1 MKKLYLS
8 DNTTCV
14 GVVKSVADFL
24 NLVKKSNGEWL
35 YGNLFRGQSDTK
47 WPIMSSLTRNI
58 TPSII
63 EIKGKHGDI
72 ELNSQK
78 FEDVFKSDFFKKS
91 MSDKLNSIHSGYI
104 NFKNLLPPYLSEV
117 EHKEFIL
124 NSDLSLLLLAQHYG
138 LPTRF
143 IDWSLNPLVALY
155 FAVESSRP
163 NTNEKAAVFSYS
175 GENTLTGEEFYQGFQ
190 YGFDVNYKKLLANST
205 YTDNGDFDFMK
216 AGKVSS
222 YKFKKFAVEE
232 IEFIPSHP
240 ISITH
245 FRFDRRMD
253 GQECMFT
260 FQNKLLEPFSPVDSN
275 SLIKIEVENPYS
287 IKTELIQLGFVTSK
301 IYPSISGLAQTLKF
315 NHANENYKFL
325 K

>member
-1 MKKLYLS
+1 MKDLYLK
-8 DNTTCV
+8 DNTACA
-14 GVVKSVADFL
+14 GVVSSVADFL

-35 YGNLFRGQSDTK
+35 YGNLFRGQGDTE
-47 WPIMSSLTRNI
+47 WPILSSLTRSI
-58 TPSII
+58 TPSIN
-63 EIKGKHGDI
+63 EIKEKYGDV
-72 ELNSQK
+72 ESNSQR
-78 FEDVFKSDFFKKS
+78 FEDVFKSESLKKI
-91 MSDKLNSIHSGYI
+91 MSDKLNSIHSGYV
-104 NFKNLLPPYLSEV
+104 NFKNLLPPYLNEV

-155 FAVESSRP
+155 FAVESSGP
-163 NTNEKAAVFSYS
+163 DTKKKAAVFSYT

-190 YGFDVNYKKLLANST
+190 YGFDVNYKKMVDSLT
-205 YTDNGDFDFMK
+205 YTDSDNFDFMQ

-222 YKFKKFAVEE
+222 CKFRTLAVGE
-232 IEFIPSHP
+232 IEFIPSYP

-260 FQNKLLEPFSPVDSN
+260 FQNKLLEPFKPLESK

-301 IYPSISGLAQTLKF
+301 IYPSISDLAQTLKF
-315 NHANENYKFL
+315 NHANVNYKFL
-325 K
+325 Q

>member
-1 MKKLYLS
+1 MKEIYLN

-24 NLVKKSNGEWL
+24 NIVKKSNGEWV
-35 YGNLFRGQSDTK
+35 YGNLFRGQGNTK
-47 WPIMSSLTRNI
+47 WPILSPLTRSI
-58 TPSII
+58 TPSIS
-63 EIKGKHGDI
+63 EIKEKYGKI
-72 ELNSQK
+72 ELNSQN
-78 FEDVFKSDFFKKS
+78 FEDVFSSSSFKTS
-91 MSDKLNSIHSGYI
+91 MNDKLNSIYHGYV
-104 NFKNLLPPYLSEV
+104 NFKNLLPPYLDEV
-117 EHKEFIL
+117 ENKEFIL

-155 FAVESSRP
+155 FAVESSAP
-163 NTNEKAAVFSYS
+163 NAEEKAAVFSYT
-175 GENTLTGEEFYQGFQ
+175 GGNTLTGEEFYQGFQ
-190 YGFDVNYKKLLANST
+190 FGFDVNYKKMLDALTST
-205 YTDNGDFDFMK
+205 DRNNFNFIQ

-222 YKFKKFAVEE
+222 YKFRKLAVEE
-232 IEFIPSHP
+232 VEFIPSHP

-275 SLIKIEVENPYS
+275 ELIKIEVENPYS

-315 NHANENYKFL
+315 NHANSNYKFL

>member
-1 MKKLYLS
+1 MKDLYS
-8 DNTTCV
+8 KDNTACA
-14 GVVKSVADFL
+14 GVVSSVADFL
-24 NLVKKSNGEWL
+24 NLVKKSNGEWI
-35 YGNLFRGQSDTK
+35 YGNLFRGQGNTE
-47 WPIMSSLTRNI
+47 WPILSSLTRSI
-58 TPSII
+58 TPSIN
-63 EIKGKHGDI
+63 EIKEKYGDI
-72 ELNSQK
+72 ELNSQR
-78 FEDVFKSDFFKKS
+78 FEDIFKNESLKKK
-91 MSDKLNSIHSGYI
+91 MSDKLNPIHSGYV
-104 NFKNLLPPYLSEV
+104 NFKNLLPPYLNEV

-155 FAVESSRP
+155 FAVESSGP
-163 NTNEKAAVFSYS
+163 NTKEKAAVFSYN
-175 GENTLTGEEFYQGFQ
+175 GEKTLTGEEFYQGFQ
-190 YGFDVNYKKLLANST
+190 YGFDVNCKEVVDSIIYEGR
-205 YTDNGDFDFMK
+205 DNFDFMQ

-222 YKFKKFAVEE
+222 CKFRLLAVEE

-245 FRFDRRMD
+245 FKFDRRMD

-260 FQNKLLEPFSPVDSN
+260 FQNKLLEPFKPLDSKN
-275 SLIKIEVENPYS
+275 LIKIEVENPYA

-315 NHANENYKFL
+315 NHANVNYKFL
-325 K
+325 Q